1 MATKNL
7 TFNNVIIDFP
17 KIIFKKGGK
26 SSDQHKEKQKQ
37 SLYDVGQLRSGGEIE
52 ALVREARLHL
62 KNGGQ

>member
-26 SSDQHKEKQKQ
+26 SSDQYKEKQKQ
-37 SLYDVGQLRSGGEIE
+37 SLHDIGQLGSGGEIE